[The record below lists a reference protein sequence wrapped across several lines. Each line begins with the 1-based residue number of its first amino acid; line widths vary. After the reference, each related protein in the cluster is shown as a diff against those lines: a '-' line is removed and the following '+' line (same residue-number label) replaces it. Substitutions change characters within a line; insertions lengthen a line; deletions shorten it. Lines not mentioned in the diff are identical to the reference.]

1 MPAGTPRGGI
11 EWRILKSILLI
22 GALPLIVAVV
32 GLLIAA
38 RGQTSA
44 VQENLSIAADTTSYG
59 LRNAA
64 AIRLEA
70 LDRLAQNPRVVG
82 ALIPSGPDKKPTILS
97 SRVALYDLRDF
108 LGRRT
113 ASDASDEDASEYA
126 LYDAKGQFVDATDAE
141 SGAQH
146 PAHPDWVLRV
156 PAPRFVELEFVP
168 DQNKYLAQA
177 VAPVFSPSQ
186 SERIGFIA
194 ETFDI
199 TPLLMFGLGYD
210 PRRDSSPPVGDL
222 YQLLSPNSEGETVA
236 WRIERTADADAPIF
250 VSETLHKDFGDF
262 MLHPARGASGTA
274 VVSQLLADRPGRRS
288 FVAYN
293 RIFDGYPLFVLVSR
307 PASEVYEPIFLW
319 SVLAISACVLSIGFF
334 YLNAYRNVHNNIVRP
349 VLLLNEGAQIIERGD
364 LELKLKIGTGDEI
377 EELAMSFNK
386 MALALKRNIRQ
397 LEESEEK
404 YRGLVDSMRDGIFQ
418 ADLDGVIGFV
428 NPAAAEILGFD
439 TQDSAIG
446 TNLRDL
452 FRDADEVG
460 SFFAEL
466 KEKGFVERSR
476 IWMHRSNERATCV
489 ELSGNLLHDEDRTPN
504 GIEGIFRDVTKNIRL
519 ERDARDRAERLSV
532 INQIANVIN
541 SSLEAGRLY
550 ESLVVEVKK
559 LVEFDYAELGL
570 LGEDGD
576 RFVAQPLW
584 PEHSAPARAF
594 TVSDDDGVA
603 SRVLRTGECL
613 IVGNLGAPDCA
624 VRSHFPPGHR
634 SCLGV
639 PLYATGRII
648 GTLSLSAQRAEAFT
662 QHDVDVL
669 QQMAPHV
676 AVAIR
681 NAQLL
686 ENLQQSLEEVTLARE
701 KLHEANEELKTLDE
715 MKTNLLSNVSH
726 ELRTPLVSVMGYT
739 DMIING
745 KAGPVNAE
753 QKEYLGI
760 SLRNIEKL
768 VTLIENLLD
777 FSRLHRGAETIV
789 FDEFD
794 LRDCAKASVQVIQP
808 VADSRGIVLELKA
821 PNDPVLVEGDK
832 SKLGQV
838 FTNLL
843 SNAVK
848 FNHPNGS
855 IVVEFTLKDDCVHVA
870 VRDTGIGIPQEALDK
885 IFTRFYQYDSSSTRK
900 YGGTGIGLS
909 IAQDIARL
917 HGTRI
922 TASSELGKG
931 STFRFVLPLA
941 GARRGEKRSAGVEP
955 DAPGTRL
962 LVELVTQDRALSYQV
977 RTLLQSEGMDVIHA
991 LDAQHAIN
999 LAQRHSPDCLLVD
1012 CAAEEGIASLP
1023 LLDSLLADKSSG
1035 DIPIIMMTGD
1045 EALYS
1050 KYRSLVAARVKRSFR
1065 KSSLLG
1071 GIQYAIGQSLS
1082 TGEPLGHKVL
1092 CVDDDGEVLRF
1103 IERCLESEGYDV
1115 VTCTSGEQALRLALT
1130 REFGVVL
1137 MDIAM
1142 PGIDGWEACRR
1153 LKRDHA
1159 LAGIKV
1165 FMVTAKPVDSSS
1177 ARYRDYGADG
1187 YLLKPFHAEDLL
1199 ELVQSVAT
1207 PRMVRE
1213 V

>member
-1 MPAGTPRGGI
+1 MPAGTARGGI

-22 GALPLIVAVV
+22 GALPLIVAIV

-38 RGQTSA
+38 RGQTGA
-44 VQENLSIAADTTSYG
+44 VKENLSIAARTTSYG
-59 LRNAA
+59 LRYAA
-64 AIRLEA
+64 SFRLES
-70 LDRLAQNPRVVG
+70 LQGLAMNPRVVA
-82 ALIPSGPDKKPTILS
+82 ALIPSGPDGSPT
-97 SRVALYDLRDF
+97 VLRDRTAMF
-108 LGRRT
+108 DVMEYLGRYT
-113 ASDASDEDASEYA
+113 QGGVVDEHASVYA
-126 LYDAKGQFVDATDAE
+126 LYDAKGKFVADTAGTSNDV
-141 SGAQH
+141 AQSH
-146 PAHPDWVLRV
+146 PEWLIAPNS
-156 PAPRFVELEFVP
+156 PRFVDIDF
-168 DQNKYLAQA
+168 LADSNRYVARA
-177 VAPVFSPSQ
+177 VAPVLSAAKK
-186 SERIGFIA
+186 EHIGFIE

-199 TPLLMFGLGYD
+199 TPLLMLGLGYD
-210 PRRDSSPPVGDL
+210 PYRKSTPPLGDRF
-222 YQLLSPNSEGETVA
+222 QLLSPSSSEKLMA
-236 WRIERTADADAPIF
+236 WQLDAQSPGKPMF
-250 VSETLHKDFGDF
+250 VREQLHEEFKDF
-262 MLHPARGASGTA
+262 MLDAARGETGNG
-274 VVSQLLADRPGRRS
+274 VVSQLLANAPAERT
-288 FVAYN
+288 FVAYD
-293 RIFDGYPLFVLVSR
+293 RIFPGYPLFVLVSR
-307 PASEVYEPIFLW
+307 PSGSVYAPIWFW
-319 SVLAISACVLSIGFF
+319 SAIAIAACAVSIGFF

-418 ADLDGVIGFV
+418 ADLDGTIGFV
-428 NPAAAEILGFD
+428 NPAAAEILGFES
-439 TQDSAIG
+439 QDSAIG
-446 TNLRDL
+446 TNLRNL
-452 FRDADEVG
+452 FEDSIEVDD
-460 SFFAEL
+460 FFTEL
-466 KEKGFVERSR
+466 KAKGYVERSR
-476 IWMHRSNERATCV
+476 IWMHRTDDRSTCV
-489 ELSGNLLHDEDRTPN
+489 ELSGNLLHDDRKRPI
-504 GIEGIFRDVTKNIRL
+504 GVEGIFRDVTKNIRL

-532 INQIANVIN
+532 ISQIANVIN

-559 LVEFDYAELGL
+559 LVDFDYAELAL
-570 LGEDGD
+570 LNDEGD
-576 RFVAQPLW
+576 RFETQALW
-584 PEHSAPARAF
+584 PEHSTPLRDHA
-594 TVSDDDGVA
+594 VNDDGSV
-603 SRVLRTGECL
+603 SSHVTKTGECL
-613 IVGNLGAPDCA
+613 VVGNLGTPEC
-624 VRSHFPPGHR
+624 VFSGHFPPGLR
-634 SCLGV
+634 SCMSV

-648 GTLSLSAQRAEAFT
+648 GTLNLGAQRTDAFS

-686 ENLQQSLEEVTLARE
+686 DNLQQSLEEVTLARE
-701 KLHEANEELKTLDE
+701 RLHEANEELKTLDE

-777 FSRLHRGAETIV
+777 FSRLHRGTETIV

-794 LRDCAKASVQVIQP
+794 LRDCARASLQVIQP
-808 VADSRGIVLELKA
+808 VADSRGIKVELIA
-821 PNDPVLVEGDK
+821 PDEPVLVEGDK

-848 FNHPNGS
+848 FNRPGGS
-855 IVVEFTLKDDCVHVA
+855 VTIELTPKDDCVHVA
-870 VRDTGIGIPQEALDK
+870 VHDTGIGIPQEALDK

-909 IAQDIARL
+909 ISQDIARL

-922 TASSELGKG
+922 TATSEIGKG

-941 GARRGEKRSAGVEP
+941 GVRRADARDGRGEG

-962 LVELVTQDRALSYQV
+962 LVELITQDRALSAQV
-977 RTLLQSEGMDVIHA
+977 RNLLQSEGMDVIHA
-991 LDAQHAIN
+991 MDGQHAIS

-1012 CAAEEGIASLP
+1012 CAADEESASSP
-1023 LLDSLLADKSSG
+1023 LIDALLADKSAG
-1035 DIPIIMMTGD
+1035 DIPLIMMTGD
-1045 EALYS
+1045 EALYG
-1050 KYRSLVAARVKRSFR
+1050 KYRSLVSARVKRSFR
-1065 KSSLLG
+1065 KSSLLS
-1071 GIQYAIGQSLS
+1071 GIQYAIGQSLA

-1092 CVDDDGEVLRF
+1092 CVDDDAEVLQF
-1103 IERCLESEGYDV
+1103 VSRCLESDGYDV
-1115 VTCTSGEQALRLALT
+1115 VTCDSGEQAIRLALT

-1142 PGIDGWEACRR
+1142 PGMDGWEACKR
-1153 LKRDHA
+1153 LKRDLA
-1159 LAGIKV
+1159 LSGIKV
-1165 FMVTAKPVDSSS
+1165 FMVTAKPVDSTS

-1187 YLLKPFHAEDLL
+1187 YLLKPFHADDLL
-1199 ELVQSVAT
+1199 ELVRAVAT
-1207 PRMVRE
+1207 PRAVRE